1 MHDLRFALRQLRKS
15 PGFTAAAVL
24 TLALGVGANSAVFS
38 LTDALGLRP
47 PPVREVSRLVAVFD
61 RTPESR
67 ERGWS
72 YPEAR
77 VFSDVAAYGIR
88 GVALTGVA
96 EPEVTT
102 IGVVTANYFP
112 MLGVSAIRGRVFLD
126 EEDRAD
132 QAPAV
137 ALISESLWRRR
148 FGGQFGRDQAIE
160 LNGKAWTV
168 VGVLPGAF
176 TGLEPQI
183 APDVWVTTAG
193 WARLTSA
200 RDLVERDYNWFD
212 IVARLNPGAT
222 TEQAQQETDAFVR
235 HLAET
240 FPQLGRERGAL
251 VMPLMEARGRGTAR
265 LRMLLLGI
273 VGLVLLIACA
283 NVAALLTSRAQARQ
297 RELGIRA
304 ALGGTRGRLFGQ
316 LLVENVLLA
325 ALSGVAALVLA
336 AWIVRLLPSLLPP
349 SPMPLG
355 YQFVLDTRVVLFT
368 LGVSLLTV
376 VIFGV
381 LPAAMASR
389 PDVLPLLRGGTR
401 TSGASRRRAVAR
413 HLLVAGQFAASLV
426 LVAAAG
432 LFVQSLW
439 RLGQTDA
446 GFARRPLVIVTVA
459 PGVAGYE
466 GDRIADLAQSL
477 VERIAA
483 TPGVE
488 QAAAA
493 RRMPLSPFGGGATE
507 RVVIPGQDPPQGQ
520 DAWTIK
526 ATAVGPGYFA
536 TIGTRLL
543 RGRDFTDADRIGT
556 PGVVVISRAMADR
569 FWRGADPIGQQIGL
583 GSQKVPHEI
592 IGIAQDV
599 KVNNLREATEPYF
612 YRAYYQ
618 RPSGDLTLVARTKND
633 DRGAPT
639 AVREA
644 IRAAEPRLPMLQMMT
659 LEDHLRAATFETHV
673 QAVLVG
679 IMGAVGLLLAVVG
692 LFGVVTYLVGRRA
705 QEFGVRLAL
714 GASPGMILRGV
725 LRQGLL
731 MALSGAIVGV
741 VGALAAGRALAGLFY
756 EVSPA
761 DPLTL
766 FASVLLL
773 ALVALAASY
782 VPARRASRTDPVTT
796 LKSE

>member
-1 MHDLRFALRQLRKS
+1 
-15 PGFTAAAVL
+15 
-24 TLALGVGANSAVFS
+24 
-38 LTDALGLRP
+38 
-47 PPVREVSRLVAVFD
+47 
-61 RTPESR
+61 
-67 ERGWS
+67 
-72 YPEAR
+72 
-77 VFSDVAAYGIR
+77 
-88 GVALTGVA
+88 
-96 EPEVTT
+96 
-102 IGVVTANYFP
+102 

-126 EEDRAD
+126 EEDRVD
-132 QAPAV
+132 QAPAL

-148 FGGQFGRDQAIE
+148 FGGEFGRDQAIE

-212 IVARLNPGAT
+212 IVARLSPGAT

-240 FPQLGRERGAL
+240 FPQLGRERGAV

-265 LRMLLLGI
+265 LRVLLLGI

-304 ALGGTRGRLFGQ
+304 ALGGARGRLFRQ
-316 LLVENVLLA
+316 LLVENALLA

-336 AWIVRLLPSLLPP
+336 AWIIRLLPSLLPP
-349 SPMPLG
+349 SPLPLG

-376 VIFGV
+376 VIFGI

-389 PDVLPLLRGGTR
+389 PDVLSLLRSGTR
-401 TSGASRRRAVAR
+401 TSGASRRRAMAR

-446 GFARRPLVIVTVA
+446 GFAHRPLVIVTVA

-466 GDRIADLAQSL
+466 GARVADLAQRL
-477 VERIAA
+477 VGRVTVA
-483 TPGVE
+483 PGVE
-488 QAAAA
+488 QASAA

-543 RGRDFTDADRIGT
+543 RGRDFTDADRVGT

-569 FWRGADPIGQQIGL
+569 FWPGADPIGQQILL
-583 GSQKVPHEI
+583 GSQKASHEI

-599 KVNNLREATEPYF
+599 KINNLREAAQPYF

-618 RPSGDLTLVARTKND
+618 RPSGDLTVVARTKTD
-633 DRGAPT
+633 DRGAAP

-644 IRAAEPRLPMLQMMT
+644 IRAAEPRLPMLQVMT
-659 LEDHLRAATFETHV
+659 LEDHLRAATFETHM

-679 IMGAVGLLLAVVG
+679 VMGAVGLLLAVVG
-692 LFGVVTYLVGRRA
+692 LFGVVTYLVGCRA

-766 FASVLLL
+766 FGSVLLL

-782 VPARRASRTDPVTT
+782 VPARRASRIDPVAA